1 MVPAKNQFMK
11 LLSLLAA
18 CVLFCSCQKNKHD
31 GQTNT
36 LARTH
41 AKDSLRR
48 QFSELQKQGYFN
60 GVGVAISDTSGTL
73 YSKGFGF
80 QDIQDKSAYTLQ
92 TIQTIG
98 SVSKTF
104 IGLAL
109 LKAQELGKLHLDD
122 DASNYLPFTL
132 RNPNYLQDKI
142 SIRDIATH
150 TSGINDTDAYLQH
163 NYILYGNEK
172 GKYNGDEHMNPPS
185 AAIAM
190 ADFLKEVL
198 VKGGKFYSN
207 DVWGNYAPGSKYAY
221 SNFGAATAALIIKKA
236 TGLPYDRFVE
246 KYILQPLKMTRTHFN
261 NNETVAKS
269 MSVLYMDSVTA
280 IQPYHLITYPDGGLA
295 SSAQDMGRYLTELIK
310 GYKGKGTLLTPESYR
325 EYFKQY
331 LSESHFTVPRST
343 KNPYSDEYN
352 SGLFIAH
359 TPAGFIGHTGG
370 DPGVASLLYF
380 NPKTGK
386 GAYMVVNTGINSKTG
401 MKCFYNM
408 YDLLIKYSDKL

>member
-1 MVPAKNQFMK
+1 MK
-11 LLSLLAA
+11 LLSLFAVCFLS
-18 CVLFCSCQKNKHD
+18 CSCQKNKQNEPRD
-31 GQTNT
+31 VV
-36 LARTH
+36 ARIHT
-41 AKDSLRR
+41 KDSLIT
-48 QFSELQKQGYFN
+48 QLSELQTQGYFN
-60 GVGVAISDTSGTL
+60 GVGVAVADSSGTL
-73 YSKGFGF
+73 LSRGFGF
-80 QDIQDKSAYTLQ
+80 RDVQAKTAYTPQ
-92 TIQTIG
+92 TVQTIG
-98 SVSKTF
+98 SVSKTL

-109 LKAQELGKLHLDD
+109 LKAQELGKLNVDD
-122 DASNYLPFTL
+122 DASDYLPFTL
-132 RNPNYLQDKI
+132 RNPDYLHNKI
-142 SIRDIATH
+142 TIRHIATH

-172 GKYNGDEHMNPPS
+172 GKYSGDEHMNPPS
-185 AAIAM
+185 AAMAM
-190 ADFLKEVL
+190 AGFLKSVL
-198 VKGGKFYSN
+198 VKGDKFNSN

-221 SNFGAATAALIIKKA
+221 SNFGAATAALIVEKA
-236 TGLPYDRFVE
+236 TGLSYDRFIG
-246 KYILQPLKMTRTHFN
+246 KYILQPLKMTQTHFN
-261 NNETVAKS
+261 SNEAVAKS

-295 SSAQDMGRYLTELIK
+295 SSPQDMGRYLAELIK
-310 GYKGKGTLLTPESYR
+310 GYRGKGTLLTAESYR

-331 LSESHFTVPRST
+331 LSESHFSAQRST

-386 GAYMVVNTGINSKTG
+386 GAYMVVNTGINSKPG